1 MKPEASARAGGGE
14 ADLCEAPEDSGIWCL
29 CLRRRQCFSMRLGI
43 IGMASVEGSA
53 VGGWSPLPAH
63 CLTLGFIGLIYLIG

>member
-1 MKPEASARAGGGE
+1 
-14 ADLCEAPEDSGIWCL
+14 
-29 CLRRRQCFSMRLGI
+29 MRLGI